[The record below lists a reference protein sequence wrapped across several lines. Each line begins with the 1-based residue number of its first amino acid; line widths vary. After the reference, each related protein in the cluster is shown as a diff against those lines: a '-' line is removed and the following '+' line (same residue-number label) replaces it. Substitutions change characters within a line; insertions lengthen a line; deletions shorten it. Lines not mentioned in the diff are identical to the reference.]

1 MVWLNISTVCGRE
14 EGNGAELPGSSNS
27 PSNLKRLRVREN
39 EGGGN
44 RIVV

>member
-27 PSNLKRLRVREN
+27 PNLKRLRVREN